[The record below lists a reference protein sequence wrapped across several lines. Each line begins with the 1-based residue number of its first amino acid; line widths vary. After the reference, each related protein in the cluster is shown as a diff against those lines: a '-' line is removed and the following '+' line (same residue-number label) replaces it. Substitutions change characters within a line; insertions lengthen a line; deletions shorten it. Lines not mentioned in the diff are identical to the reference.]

1 MTSKRAMPGK
11 SSEALIV
18 CAQRLTGE
26 LLCVLLA
33 QHCGVRV
40 AGQYSRLEDCRVPA
54 SVRLLLLDQ
63 GGQVSEESGRA
74 ITRLRASSPELRIV
88 SFDSQHTTLEEMI
101 ALVRGFVELPAIVRE
116 RLTKLES
123 EVLLGVA
130 AGLRNAD
137 IARRMRRSS
146 KTVEKHRA
154 NLQRKLG
161 LRNAAQLTA
170 FAIQAG
176 MLRPEAI
183 LSPALT
189 RSRPSSR

>member
-1 MTSKRAMPGK
+1 MP
-11 SSEALIV
+11 SRSAEALIV

-33 QHCGVRV
+33 QYCGVRV
-40 AGQYSRLEDCRVPA
+40 AGRYSRLEDCRVPA
-54 SVRLLLLDQ
+54 SVRLLLLDHE
-63 GGQVSEESGRA
+63 GQESVEKSRV
-74 ITRLRASSPELRIV
+74 ISRLRASSPELRIV
-88 SFDSQHTTLEEMI
+88 SFDSQNTTIDEMV
-101 ALVRGFVELPAIVRE
+101 ALVRGFVDLPAAVRD
-116 RLTKLES
+116 RLTRLEC

-130 AGLRNAD
+130 AGMRNAD

-161 LRNAAQLTA
+161 LRNVAQLTA

-183 LSPALT
+183 LTPAAA
-189 RSRPSSR
+189 RSRPPNR